1 MKYELY
7 TGRYTDGPSKDGVC
21 SWTFDGEVLRQG
33 RQYGELT
40 DPSYVLPQGDRL
52 YVVEELPDR
61 ATVACFSLDEKARS
75 SVLWHKEVPGAGL

>member
-52 YVVEELPDR
+52 YGLCVGR
-61 ATVACFSLDEKARS
+61 GASLL
-75 SVLWHKEVPGAGL
+75 VCV